1 MNTASCPTMN
11 KRRKTRDGIGMLGL
25 ATLCS
30 HSVSETFPWKVGKEV
45 EKVKECVVPRQRT
58 EEG

>member
-1 MNTASCPTMN
+1 
-11 KRRKTRDGIGMLGL
+11 MLGL